1 MHMVIGIV
9 LHVTVLSIVGY
20 ALLWTASKAEGIVA
34 LIGRLL
40 GLWVFLLAILSVVAV
55 VSAPMF
61 GGKPFGIDMMH
72 GHDHGGPGWAH
83 HWGRDGDR
91 DGDEDK
97 TPGASTMAP
106 AANPAPAKP
115 APAKP

>member
-1 MHMVIGIV
+1 MLVGIV

-40 GLWVFLLAILSVVAV
+40 GLWVFLLAILSIVAV

-72 GHDHGGPGWAH
+72 GHDHGGPGWMH
-83 HWGRDGDR
+83 RWGRDGDR
-91 DGDEDK
+91 DGDGDK
-97 TPGASTMAP
+97 TP
-106 AANPAPAKP
+106 AANPAPAA
-115 APAKP
+115 APAKPGPAKP

>member
-1 MHMVIGIV
+1 MLVGIV

-40 GLWVFLLAILSVVAV
+40 GLWVFLLAILSIVAV

-72 GHDHGGPGWAH
+72 GHDHGGPGWMH

-91 DGDEDK
+91 DGDGDK
-97 TPGASTMAP
+97 TP
-106 AANPAPAKP
+106 AANPAPAA
-115 APAKP
+115 APAKPGPAKP